1 MKNETT
7 KNGMC
12 VKTSQKSLKADVCIN
27 TSKAVT
33 TEQSISHFKAS
44 EAGVKTIYFIRH
56 SKAKKEGSS
65 DFDRDLSE
73 KGKQNA
79 EFMGKRLKKH
89 KVLPDM
95 IFASPAKRAI
105 KSANLLARETKFK
118 KDIIQVKDLYNAS
131 LENMLEFINS
141 IDDKYNAIFIV
152 GHNPS
157 ITQIS
162 ELLSDSDIGN
172 IPTGGI
178 FCIKFDCCSFKDLKA
193 HHGHALFFDYPKKHL

>member
-1 MKNETT
+1 MKNKTT
-7 KNGMC
+7 KNGMRI
-12 VKTSQKSLKADVCIN
+12 SQKSLNDDVCIN
-27 TSKAVT
+27 TSKAVA
-33 TEQSISHFKAS
+33 TEQSISHFKTS
-44 EAGVKTIYFIRH
+44 ESDIKTIYFIRH
-56 SKAKKEGSS
+56 SKAKKEGNS

-79 EFMGKRLKKH
+79 EFMGKRLKKY

-118 KDIIQVKDLYNAS
+118 KDIIQVKALYNAS

-141 IDDKYNAIFIV
+141 INDKYNTIFII

-178 FCIKFDCCSFKDLKA
+178 FCIKFDCCSFKDIKA
-193 HHGHALFFDYPKKHL
+193 HHGHAVFFDYPRKHL

>member
-1 MKNETT
+1 MKNKTT
-7 KNGMC
+7 KNGMRI
-12 VKTSQKSLKADVCIN
+12 SQKSLNDDVCIN
-27 TSKAVT
+27 TSKAVA
-33 TEQSISHFKAS
+33 TEQSISHFKTS
-44 EAGVKTIYFIRH
+44 ESDIKTIYFIRH
-56 SKAKKEGSS
+56 SKAKKEGNS

-79 EFMGKRLKKH
+79 EFMGKRLKKY

-118 KDIIQVKDLYNAS
+118 KDIIQVKALYNAS

-141 IDDKYNAIFIV
+141 INDKYNTIFIV

-178 FCIKFDCCSFKDLKA
+178 FCIKFDCCSFKDIKA
-193 HHGHALFFDYPKKHL
+193 HHGHAVFFDYPRKHL

>member
-1 MKNETT
+1 MKNKTT
-7 KNGMC
+7 KNGMRI
-12 VKTSQKSLKADVCIN
+12 SQKSLNDDVCIN
-27 TSKAVT
+27 TSKAVA
-33 TEQSISHFKAS
+33 TEQSISHFKTS
-44 EAGVKTIYFIRH
+44 ESDIKTIYFIRH
-56 SKAKKEGSS
+56 SKAKKEGNS

-73 KGKQNA
+73 KGRQNA
-79 EFMGKRLKKH
+79 EFMGKRLKKY

-118 KDIIQVKDLYNAS
+118 KDIIQVKALYNAS

-141 IDDKYNAIFIV
+141 INDKYNTIFIV

-178 FCIKFDCCSFKDLKA
+178 FCIKFDCCSFKDIKA
-193 HHGHALFFDYPKKHL
+193 HHGHAVFFDYPKKHL